1 MSARSC
7 CAVLLV
13 TGIPINPPPPPGG
26 SLIRTFN
33 LLAFTFLGGMISSY
47 AALRFVNFPTM
58 VQSA

>member
-1 MSARSC
+1 
-7 CAVLLV
+7 VLLV

-58 VQSA
+58 VQYT